1 MDNLAPAS
9 KNKMIGFLGKADA
22 IGRVEVEID
31 DVTRGKRPGFPGSKE
46 SEVFLSK
53 QP

>member
-1 MDNLAPAS
+1 MYNLTPAS

-31 DVTRGKRPGFPGSKE
+31 DVTPGQTSGVPGIKGKRS
-46 SEVFLSK
+46 LSL
-53 QP
+53 